1 MIDKVAIKCPN
12 EEDIKRLVD
21 IFNKLNIVW
30 ISNSKFTK
38 ENSRWNNNEEE
49 TYYFIN
55 DNKVCFGTSSSSYGY
70 IVYSVEEFINKY
82 NKIMRETFKKSDLE
96 NGMVV
101 ENREGERKLVCSIQG
116 KTYLVGENNYT
127 SLEYFD
133 DDLKKVQKDI
143 SQKDI
148 VRVYNSDGRTFKNIF
163 DYFHLT
169 LIWKGNDK
177 ITISMNQIAEKFGV
191 PVEDIN
197 IIKG

>member
-1 MIDKVAIKCPN
+1 M
-12 EEDIKRLVD
+12 E
-21 IFNKLNIVW
+21 
-30 ISNSKFTK
+30 
-38 ENSRWNNNEEE
+38 
-49 TYYFIN
+49 
-55 DNKVCFGTSSSSYGY
+55 
-70 IVYSVEEFINKY
+70 
-82 NKIMRETFKKSDLE
+82 KKDLKA
-96 NGMVV
+96 GMVV

-116 KTYLVGENNYT
+116 KTYLIGKNTYS

-133 DDLKKVQKDI
+133 DNLKKTQKGI

-148 VRVYNSDGRTFKNIF
+148 VKVYDSDGRTFESILDSF
-163 DYFHLT
+163 YLR